1 MRDLR
6 ERLYL
11 PHGVEDRLM
20 SERVQLTATR
30 DGNAILGN
38 FYRVTAWRGNSYL
51 GERLFAGYNKR
62 DSLRLAREI
71 IRDQGELFA

>member
-1 MRDLR
+1 
-6 ERLYL
+6 
-11 PHGVEDRLM
+11 M

-30 DGNAILGN
+30 DGNNILGN

-71 IRDQGELFA
+71 IRDRGELFAS

>member
-1 MRDLR
+1 
-6 ERLYL
+6 
-11 PHGVEDRLM
+11 M

-30 DGNAILGN
+30 DGNNILGN
-38 FYRVTAWRGNSYL
+38 FYRVSAWRGNSYL

-71 IRDQGELFA
+71 IRDRGELFAS

>member
-1 MRDLR
+1 MRD
-6 ERLYL
+6 RL
-11 PHGVEDRLM
+11 EI
-20 SERVQLTATR
+20 TATR

-38 FYRVTAWRGNSYL
+38 FYRVSAWRGNSYL

-71 IRDQGELFA
+71 IRDRDELFAS